1 MMPFCR
7 DPPAQPAWC
16 FHGRAL
22 MPFVEI
28 QMFICK
34 ESSVPTLA
42 GMSLGGLAVYPYIL
56 SRRKVCI
63 QCDTIKVIGE
73 GEREGGPGEAHL
85 FAC

>member
-1 MMPFCR
+1 MCLSEGT
-7 DPPAQPAWC
+7 PAWPAWC
-16 FHGRAL
+16 SHGSAV

-28 QMFICK
+28 QIFICK

-42 GMSLGGLAVYPYIL
+42 GMSLGGLAVCPRIF

-63 QCDTIKVIGE
+63 RCDTIKVIG
-73 GEREGGPGEAHL
+73 GAGGPWEAHL